1 MRRMAFLCIAL
12 LSYMASYGQGI
23 PVSRDTSQSKA
34 KAIKPVLAPAGKEV
48 IYQGAPVQNKF
59 EISQEDGK
67 IVVSPETMPSFPG
80 GQPALEEFIAANMR
94 YPEEALKAGA
104 EGIVVVKFTIEYD
117 GTAHSP
123 VILLDK
129 VGHGANAETK
139 RLVQLMPKWI
149 PATLSQ
155 QPVTVEFTMPVNYN
169 LKKYHRV
176 KGNK

>member
-1 MRRMAFLCIAL
+1 
-12 LSYMASYGQGI
+12 
-23 PVSRDTSQSKA
+23 
-34 KAIKPVLAPAGKEV
+34 
-48 IYQGAPVQNKF
+48 
-59 EISQEDGK
+59 
-67 IVVSPETMPSFPG
+67 MPSFPG

-117 GTAHSP
+117 GTAYSP

-149 PATLSQ
+149 PATLAQ
-155 QPVTVEFTMPVNYN
+155 QAGTVEFTMPVNYN
-169 LKKYHRV
+169 LKKYNRV